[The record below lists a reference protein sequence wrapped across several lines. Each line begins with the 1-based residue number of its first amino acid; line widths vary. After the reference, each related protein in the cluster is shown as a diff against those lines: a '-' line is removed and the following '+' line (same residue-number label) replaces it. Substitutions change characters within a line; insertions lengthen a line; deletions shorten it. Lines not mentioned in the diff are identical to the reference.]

1 VGPSHLPANAPQ
13 SNPIEGVWWHVHEE
27 ITGNTPCVTIE
38 ELLDLVF
45 GWLEAGSRFGIETSS
60 YPKATTIRPA
70 AA

>member
-1 VGPSHLPANAPQ
+1 
-13 SNPIEGVWWHVHEE
+13 VHEE
-27 ITGNTPCVTIE
+27 ITGNTPYVSIE

-45 GWLEAGSRFGIETSS
+45 DRLEAGSRFGIERSS